1 MLLGI
6 GLKAGGLATYSTKC
20 YILKREG
27 FGVAVYETR
36 WFHRWARKEGVPASA
51 LCNAVREMR
60 AGLYDAN
67 LGGGLFKKRIARIGQ
82 GKSGGFRTLVAT
94 NKSTRWVF
102 VFGFSKSER
111 GNIDKDE
118 KDALKKLAAYMLS
131 LPEEAVG
138 RALQAGE
145 LMEVDCD
152 AKDEIGDS

>member
-1 MLLGI
+1 M
-6 GLKAGGLATYSTKC
+6 
-20 YILKREG
+20 
-27 FGVAVYETR
+27 AVYETR
-36 WFHRWARKEGVPASA
+36 WFHRWARKEEVPASA

-60 AGLYDAN
+60 AGLYDAD

-102 VFGFSKSER
+102 VFGFSKNER

-118 KDALKKLAAYMLS
+118 KGALKKLAAYMLS

-138 RALQAGE
+138 RARQAGE